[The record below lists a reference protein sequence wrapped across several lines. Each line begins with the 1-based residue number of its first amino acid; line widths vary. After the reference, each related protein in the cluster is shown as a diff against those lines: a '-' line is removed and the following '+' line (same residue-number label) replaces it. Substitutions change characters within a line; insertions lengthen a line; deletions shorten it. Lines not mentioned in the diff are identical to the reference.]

1 MKRLLLIDAL
11 STAFTHWHAKDST
24 PEASFIRNLREI
36 LKTYKVDQA
45 ILLREGGSKYR
56 NELLPTYKSGR
67 KERREKQSEAEK
79 KDYQRFLKASGALF
93 DLMGKLGVSSLQHQG
108 AEADDIAGFLCAT
121 LPSDEYQILLLSE
134 DSDWTALLQR
144 PNTVQGSY
152 RKMAKNVSS
161 LDSSYWLSAK
171 AYEREKGITVQQ
183 AFEVKLLC
191 GDKSDSIPGIEG
203 LGDTG
208 ALNLIKRYGSLE
220 EVLRN
225 RRNIDVPRITAKAK
239 ESLADPRV
247 ADVFALGFKL
257 MNLRWSPEE
266 WISKI
271 GFDQNFMYSCT
282 KEGEFD
288 EAGFAELCYENGW
301 LDLVEDNFLDPYKN
315 LIKTIDK

>member
-1 MKRLLLIDAL
+1 MTRILLIDAL
-11 STAFTHWHAKDST
+11 STAFTHWHAKDNT

-36 LKTYKVDQA
+36 IKTYKVDKA

-79 KDYQRFLKASGALF
+79 KDYQRFLKASGDLF
-93 DLMGKLGVSSLQHQG
+93 DLMGKLGVGSLQLQG

-134 DSDWTALLQR
+134 DSDWNQLLQR

-152 RKMAKNVSS
+152 RKMSKDIFNLNSG
-161 LDSSYWLSAK
+161 YWLSAK

-183 AFEVKLLC
+183 AFEVKMLC

-220 EVLRN
+220 EVLKN
-225 RRNIDVPRITAKAK
+225 RLNIDVPRITAKAK
-239 ESLADPRV
+239 ESLASLEKCKEV
-247 ADVFALGFKL
+247 LGLGYQL
-257 MNLRWSPEE
+257 MNLRWTPEE
-266 WISKI
+266 WVAKI
-271 GFDQNFMYSCT
+271 GFDQNFMHNCT
-282 KEGEFD
+282 KEVEFD
-288 EAGFAELCYENGW
+288 EAGFTELCYENGW
-301 LDLVEDNFLDPYKN
+301 LGLAEEDFLDPYKKLLTN
-315 LIKTIDK
+315 Q

>member
-11 STAFTHWHAKDST
+11 STAFTHWHAKDNT

-36 LKTYKVDQA
+36 IKTYKVDQA

-79 KDYQRFLKASGALF
+79 KDYQRFLKASGDLF
-93 DLMGKLGVSSLQHQG
+93 DLMGKLGVGSLQLQG
-108 AEADDIAGFLCAT
+108 AEADDISGFLCAT

-134 DSDWTALLQR
+134 DSDWNQLLQR

-152 RKMAKNVSS
+152 RKMSKDIYNLNSG
-161 LDSSYWLSAK
+161 YWLSAK

-183 AFEVKLLC
+183 AFEVKMLC

-220 EVLRN
+220 EVLKN
-225 RRNIDVPRITAKAK
+225 RLNIDVPRITAKAK
-239 ESLADPRV
+239 ESLADPK
-247 ADVFALGFKL
+247 ADEVLELGLKL
-257 MNLRWSPEE
+257 MNLRWNEDE
-266 WISKI
+266 WYSKI
-271 GFDQNFMYSCT
+271 RFPPFMFGSAFDPV
-282 KEGEFD
+282 EFD
-288 EAGFAELCYENGW
+288 EEGFKELCYENGW
-301 LDLVEDNFLDPYKN
+301 LGLAEEDFLEPYKKLLTN
-315 LIKTIDK
+315 R